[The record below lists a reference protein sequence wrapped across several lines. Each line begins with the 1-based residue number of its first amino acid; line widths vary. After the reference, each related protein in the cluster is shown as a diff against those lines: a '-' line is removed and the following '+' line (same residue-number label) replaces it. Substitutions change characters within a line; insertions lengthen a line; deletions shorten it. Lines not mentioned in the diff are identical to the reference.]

1 MTEVVA
7 KQDKF
12 KVLSILAQND
22 PVGFEAERKKILEEY
37 ICNAPEAHR
46 QRLRCLQWRID
57 RVRDRA
63 KTPLA
68 ACIAISEMMWD
79 SFYQLHRLYQDLGM
93 TKTKGRKTA
102 VKPLRSAIIL
112 PFPTTSRAKAIVD

>member
-1 MTEVVA
+1 MTEVVT

-12 KVLSILAQND
+12 KVLSVLAQND
-22 PVGFEAERKKILEEY
+22 PAGFEAERKKILEES
-37 ICNAPEAHR
+37 ICKAPEARR

-79 SFYQLHRLYQDLGM
+79 SFYELHQLYQDLGM
-93 TKTKGRKTA
+93 TKTQHRKTA
-102 VKPLRSAIIL
+102 VKPLRSATIL
-112 PFPTTSRAKAIVD
+112 PFPATSRAEAIVY